1 MYIRWLALNMKTITV
16 NVSEPVYR
24 DFQTHAKAHDRT
36 ASELIRQAMEEY
48 RRSHLRAT
56 GSLRDLQ
63 PVSLG
68 KVLEPL
74 KPDDDLLGEML
85 DEDRD

>member
-1 MYIRWLALNMKTITV
+1 MKTITI

-24 DFQTHAKAHDRT
+24 SFRAYARSHDRT

-48 RRSHLRAT
+48 RRNHLDAG
-56 GSLRDLQ
+56 GSLRDLRPASVGSVLQ
-63 PVSLG
+63 PLTS
-68 KVLEPL
+68 
-74 KPDDDLLGEML
+74 DDDLLGEML